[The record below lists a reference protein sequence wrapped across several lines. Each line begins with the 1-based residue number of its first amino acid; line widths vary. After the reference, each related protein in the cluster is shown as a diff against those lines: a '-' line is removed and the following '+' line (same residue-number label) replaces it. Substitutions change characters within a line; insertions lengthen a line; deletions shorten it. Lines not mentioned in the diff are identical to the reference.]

1 MQESSANGLSLIH
14 QETAPLR
21 ARIIEEMRSAIE
33 RGKLRPGERLVEKA
47 LCEQMGVSRTS
58 LREALRELEA
68 VGVVAPRAGR
78 GLTVAAISHQE
89 AKNIYLIRAD
99 IEALVVAQ
107 FCEAA
112 DDAAMETFNQI
123 CTDLVKTY
131 EAGEFGD
138 IIESKKRLH
147 RHLCEVAQNSVA
159 LDILLRLTLRTAQL
173 RSRSVS
179 RKARQEQSIAEI
191 EDLRRSVLDR
201 DVTAARE
208 AALRHVRNAA
218 RSALEGL

>member
-1 MQESSANGLSLIH
+1 
-14 QETAPLR
+14 
-21 ARIIEEMRSAIE
+21 
-33 RGKLRPGERLVEKA
+33 
-47 LCEQMGVSRTS
+47 
-58 LREALRELEA
+58 
-68 VGVVAPRAGR
+68 
-78 GLTVAAISHQE
+78 
-89 AKNIYLIRAD
+89 
-99 IEALVVAQ
+99 
-107 FCEAA
+107 
-112 DDAAMETFNQI
+112 METFNQI